1 MTLRIEIIGRLNV
14 TRDGDTV
21 ELPHSKK
28 TRALL
33 AYLAM
38 SDRPQRRDRLCE
50 MFWDVPDD
58 PRGALRWSLSKLRRI
73 LNDDRCQRLQA
84 DRETVA
90 IDKSDLQVDLAEVN
104 AVAIPEIA
112 TTPVEVLEKAVAG
125 VGGRLMEDLSLPN
138 CPPFEAWRIAH
149 VNEFEVR
156 QLAILHELVNR
167 TMAEPARALPYAQ
180 ALQSLDP
187 DDPEIGEI
195 VQSLNKAARESVV
208 HPPSGADGPVSPATA
223 PDEGRLKSLPVVD
236 IVQQR
241 RLDQTISFCT
251 ARDGTRIAYAVSGS
265 GPPVVR
271 APHWMTHLEYELESP
286 VWRHWIEALSAENT
300 LVRFDYRCNG
310 LSERGVVNVTHE
322 AWLSDMEAVVDAAG
336 LDRFVI
342 FGMSQGGAMAL
353 EYAVRHPERTA
364 GIVICGGFSKGW
376 RARGDNQEIARREAM
391 ETLILTGWGRSE
403 PAYRQIFTSI
413 FLPGASAEQA
423 DWYNEL
429 QARTVTPEDAYRLS
443 QQSSLTDVSAILHK
457 VEVPTL
463 VAHARGDLVAPF
475 EFGKALAGDIP
486 HARFVELE
494 SNNHVLLED
503 EPAFGRFISEFRRFL
518 ADEAVLRR
526 LEPAE
531 PQCEPCK
538 VSALAIELSGP
549 LLDLDDLDIEAGADP
564 IEVVLDDLCAIV
576 QGYGGECVSRGE
588 TDITAVFGANG
599 GAGDHAVQAC
609 RAALTA
615 KGHIASLAAEH
626 FGMKAAV
633 DTADA
638 VIRHSG
644 PPGSAG
650 ITATGRP
657 IRVARQIARALGCN
671 AVATTARALDA
682 AQGCFAAGEIDKSMV
697 AGLPEGRKI
706 FALSG
711 EAGDPVG
718 ERPASPGPRIGSAD
732 R

>member
-1 MTLRIEIIGRLNV
+1 MTLRIELIGRLNV
-14 TRDGDTV
+14 TRDGVDV

-38 SDRPQRRDRLCE
+38 ADRPQRRDRLCE

-58 PRGALRWSLSKLRRI
+58 PRGALRWSLSKLRRV

-90 IDKSDLQVDLAEVN
+90 IDKSDLRIDVAEVD
-104 AVAIPEIA
+104 AVAISEIG
-112 TTPVEVLEKAVAG
+112 TVPVETLEKAAAG
-125 VGGRLMEDLSLPN
+125 FGGRLMEDLSLPN
-138 CPPFEAWRIAH
+138 CAPFEAWRVAH
-149 VNEFEVR
+149 VNEFELR
-156 QLAILHELVNR
+156 QLAILRELVNR
-167 TMAEPARALPYAQ
+167 TICEPARALPYAQ
-180 ALQSLDP
+180 ALKALDP
-187 DDPEIGEI
+187 DDPEIAGI
-195 VQSLNKAARESVV
+195 VDSLNRAARESVV
-208 HPPSGADGPVSPATA
+208 HPSGADAAVSPAAA
-223 PDEGRLKSLPVVD
+223 PDDAHLKSLPVVN

-251 ARDGTRIAYAVSGS
+251 AGDGTRIAYAVSGS
-265 GPPVVR
+265 GPPILR

-286 VWRHWIEALSAENT
+286 VWRHWIEALSAKNT

-310 LSERGVVNVTHE
+310 LSERGVVDITHE

-342 FGMSQGGAMAL
+342 FGMSQGGAMAV

-376 RARGDNQEIARREAM
+376 RVRGDSQEIARREAM

-423 DWYNEL
+423 EWYNEL

-443 QQSSLTDVSAILHK
+443 RQSSLTDVSAILHK

-503 EPAFGRFISEFRRFL
+503 EPAFGRFIGEFRRFL
-518 ADEAVLRR
+518 ADEAVVRR
-526 LEPAE
+526 LEPTE
-531 PQCEPCK
+531 PQGEPRK

-549 LLDLDDLDIEAGADP
+549 LLDLDELDVEAGADS

-615 KGHIASLAAEH
+615 KGHIASLAAEN

-633 DTADA
+633 DTAEA
-638 VIRHSG
+638 MIRLSG
-644 PPGSAG
+644 SPDCAG

-682 AQGCFAAGEIDKSMV
+682 AQGCFAASEIDKSMV

-711 EAGDPVG
+711 EAGERVG
-718 ERPASPGPRIGSAD
+718 ERTAGSGPRIGSAD